1 MAILAIYSANFNAT
15 TRLTTEIFAFEKVII
30 TVTQNYARTVHLGAK
45 ILLSFILH
53 IDALNHLMPVKSR

>member
-30 TVTQNYARTVHLGAK
+30 AIMQAYARMVHLGAE
-45 ILLSFILH
+45 ILPSFIY
-53 IDALNHLMPVKSR
+53 ILMH